1 MKVTVKKVFIPAYGY
16 VLAPVD
22 EVSAESIAKLK
33 KEEFTVPLSPVRCPK
48 FHKKYFALINLAF
61 ENQEFYKDLNQ
72 FRKIM
77 EMKSGYFDIVPTD
90 KGVVY
95 LPKSISFDK
104 MPQSEF
110 EELYSKVLDEVIK
123 LLNCDENDLLNQLV
137 GFI

>member
-1 MKVTVKKVFIPAYGY
+1 MKLAMIRQGFCLVPAD
-16 VLAPVD
+16 D
-22 EVSAESIAKLK
+22 ESMELFKKLK
-33 KEEFTVPLSPVRCPK
+33 KADVLECNVKEYRNYK

-77 EMKSGYFDIVPTD
+77 EMKAGYFDIVPTD

-95 LPKSISFDK
+95 LPKSISFSK
-104 MPQSEF
+104 LPQSEF
-110 EELYSKVLDEVIK
+110 EELYYKVLDEVIK
-123 LLNCDENDLLNQLV
+123 LLNCDKNDLLNQLV